1 MEGFPLCRIVIFFSI
16 LISPNLEANSA
27 PSNDVIYQMLLDQR
41 KEISSLKKS
50 LETVRLREAKLRER
64 LDVTVEKA
72 SISEANS
79 DTDSGDYVKFNHA
92 HTYAMLDP
100 TTNRN
105 KKQLYLLEQF
115 KKGNV
120 DKDSFYLGA
129 AITPIANYQRSNT
142 EGKFGYLMRHPTS
155 NNQNGKDVSEAVLH
169 SSQINFTANYNGWIS
184 AYGELLYDPEQSFG
198 KGTIITLNRNQI
210 QLRRGYL
217 LFGDLNE
224 YPVYAAVGK
233 MATPFGLT
241 DTVNPFTASTVWHA
255 FGGLSYGALFGFS
268 QDGLNLSYMLG
279 QGGAQFR
286 AANANVNG
294 TSTPSK
300 LNNHHVD
307 INYTYDF
314 KDYDLNAMI
323 GGSFQKAS
331 AYCQAYPVSHFL
343 PCDKDNAAYGGY
355 ARINWNNFTLQGEY
369 IETAGVWPGTHN
381 PTAPLNVFAA
391 HEVQSF
397 SVGGRYSALDLTGQD
412 VRVSAEFSRFIAG
425 PDGAPWESQDQFVL
439 GAAYF
444 YEPSVKLFTEYIH
457 TAGYAPL
464 NAISGAL
471 DGSTTTHSDLNA
483 ESNIILFGA
492 NAAF

>member
-1 MEGFPLCRIVIFFSI
+1 
-16 LISPNLEANSA
+16 
-27 PSNDVIYQMLLDQR
+27 
-41 KEISSLKKS
+41 
-50 LETVRLREAKLRER
+50 
-64 LDVTVEKA
+64 
-72 SISEANS
+72 
-79 DTDSGDYVKFNHA
+79 
-92 HTYAMLDP
+92 
-100 TTNRN
+100 
-105 KKQLYLLEQF
+105 
-115 KKGNV
+115 
-120 DKDSFYLGA
+120 
-129 AITPIANYQRSNT
+129 
-142 EGKFGYLMRHPTS
+142 
-155 NNQNGKDVSEAVLH
+155 
-169 SSQINFTANYNGWIS
+169 
-184 AYGELLYDPEQSFG
+184 
-198 KGTIITLNRNQI
+198 
-210 QLRRGYL
+210 
-217 LFGDLNE
+217 
-224 YPVYAAVGK
+224 VYAAVGK

-439 GAAYF
+439 GAAYL
-444 YEPSVKLFTEYIH
+444 Y
-457 TAGYAPL
+457 
-464 NAISGAL
+464 
-471 DGSTTTHSDLNA
+471 
-483 ESNIILFGA
+483 
-492 NAAF
+492 